1 MISRL
6 MGLDARQDESIE
18 EDGDYDAEAIR
29 LGHANI
35 IAGACWAIG
44 LKFAGTAH
52 SAAAALV
59 TKHLKILKAAKA
71 KSEGRRKVDKPTI
84 ETCLGLV
91 ALSLSLVMAG
101 SGDLDAFRQ
110 IRSLRLRSVDND
122 LTYGN
127 HMAIGMALGFLF
139 LGGGRGTLNTS
150 NLAIAALVISLYPH
164 FPLNSTDNR
173 YHLQAAR
180 HMYVL
185 AVQQRC
191 LEVRDVDTRLPC
203 WIPLQIKLKLPPTEM
218 AESSI
223 SCMAPCVLPDL
234 ETISTI
240 EVTSNRY
247 WPVKLDIEHNAAHR
261 RLLSSAQIVY
271 VKRKTGHISYA
282 QDPRGLRSIIARS
295 VPGLTDL
302 GAGRDEHSTAEF
314 VQCFSEDPNML
325 AFARLFCSR
334 MHDDGLGFAPNGAS
348 HSSVS
353 DEHVPFCTNVL
364 HECLAHDKPEI
375 LATYLSIYFHLRQ
388 LDAKPDV
395 QVSARIHSA
404 TLRPV
409 GRGIC

>member
-1 MISRL
+1 M
-6 MGLDARQDESIE
+6 
-18 EDGDYDAEAIR
+18 
-29 LGHANI
+29 
-35 IAGACWAIG
+35 
-44 LKFAGTAH
+44 
-52 SAAAALV
+52 
-59 TKHLKILKAAKA
+59 
-71 KSEGRRKVDKPTI
+71 DKPTI

-91 ALSLSLVMAG
+91 AVSLSLVMAG

-110 IRSLRLRSVDND
+110 IRSLRLRPVDND

-164 FPLNSTDNR
+164 FPLSSTDNR

-203 WIPLQIKLKLPPTEM
+203 LIPLQIKLKPSPT
-218 AESSI
+218 AVADTSSI

-234 ETISTI
+234 ETIATI
-240 EVTSNRY
+240 EVASNRY
-247 WPVKLDIEHNAAHR
+247 WPVKLDIEQNAAHR
-261 RLLSSAQIVY
+261 RLLSSGQIVY

-295 VPGLTDL
+295 VPGVTDL
-302 GAGRDEHSTAEF
+302 GAGSDEHSTAEF
-314 VQCFSEDPNML
+314 VQCFSEDPNVL

-334 MHDDGLGFAPNGAS
+334 MDDSGATGRS
-348 HSSVS
+348 ATSGS
-353 DEHVPFCTNVL
+353 DEDVSFCTNVL

-375 LATYLSIYFHLRQ
+375 LTTYLSIYFHLRQ

-395 QVSARIHSA
+395 QVSGPPTLTLAVRSCSRFLSCDQRPNQTTSPPRLQAIAGIKFILAFYASPLPQKVASVSDSRVALHTSTTCPYSSSDTIRLAYSLAAVLRARC
-404 TLRPV
+404 P
-409 GRGIC
+409 